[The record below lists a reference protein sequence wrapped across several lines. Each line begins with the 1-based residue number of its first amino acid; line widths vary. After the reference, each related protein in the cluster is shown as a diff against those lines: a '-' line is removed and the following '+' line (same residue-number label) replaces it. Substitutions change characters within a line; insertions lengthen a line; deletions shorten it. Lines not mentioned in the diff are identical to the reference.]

1 MIYAIIGIV
10 VILALFLILRDDHDY
25 SYNKREKG
33 PSEQQPKSQTAPKQP
48 QYNKTA
54 TETATEP
61 KTGQKTSDQSVKEQ
75 ILGHIEQA
83 LKGVSKAAEE
93 PLKMVGK
100 AMDEVKDSIDRAMR
114 ESKEGWTTSQSEVD
128 EQFQKDEEEDIE
140 LDLSFLDTIEYDED
154 LEEDCDTFD
163 VAGLR
168 YHCTVKDCG
177 PIVGIVRPDPSN
189 VHDPRAQA
197 VVLANGKLIGYIPR
211 TQLDAYEEFNA
222 ENVTC
227 PFVGEI
233 ELERSDARLIAEIKV
248 IIPSS
253 REFVEEEI
261 EEGL

>member
-10 VILALFLILRDDHDY
+10 VIVVLFLILRDDHDY

-33 PSEQQPKSQTAPKQP
+33 QEKQQQPKSQAAPKQP

-54 TETATEP
+54 TETATER
-61 KTGQKTSDQSVKEQ
+61 KTGQPLKDQLLDQ
-75 ILGHIEQA
+75 IEQA

-114 ESKEGWTTSQSEVD
+114 ESRDGWTTSQSEVD
-128 EQFQKDEEEDIE
+128 EQFQDAENEDIE
-140 LDLSFLDTIEYDED
+140 LDLSFLDNIEYDED

-211 TQLDAYEEFNA
+211 TQLDAYEEFNE

>member
-48 QYNKTA
+48 QYNQTA

-75 ILGHIEQA
+75 ILGQIEQA
-83 LKGVSKAAEE
+83 LK
-93 PLKMVGK
+93 
-100 AMDEVKDSIDRAMR
+100 
-114 ESKEGWTTSQSEVD
+114 GWTTSQSEVD
-128 EQFQKDEEEDIE
+128 EQFQEDEEEDIE